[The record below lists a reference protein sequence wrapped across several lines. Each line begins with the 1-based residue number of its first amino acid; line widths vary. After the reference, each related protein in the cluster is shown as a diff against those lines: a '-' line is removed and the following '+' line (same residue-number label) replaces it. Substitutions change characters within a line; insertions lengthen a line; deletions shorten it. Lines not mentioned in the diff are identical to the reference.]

1 MPLARL
7 ARSHLALWALALLT
21 LGACAKPKSYPIT
34 VEVPAADVATPPAS
48 IVVQTFKGGPAG
60 AAVAEAVRN
69 GIAQQGFVRVEDKK
83 AEAVMKGSASVGR
96 IETAQYSKQMKVPD
110 FVNGGTTT
118 VTRYYVRKRVLAT
131 VTYSLNRGAS
141 RIAGNNFSFA
151 YDQEWSDADPAKVAA
166 MAPSDDVLAGT
177 LMADLAGRVVAAV
190 TPHKETRQLDLET
203 GGHEGL
209 AQGIVY
215 MQHERFDQADAIWKA
230 VLEQT
235 TQPKDRAA
243 AYYNLGVIHEARK
256 SYETAFAFFRE
267 ADAARP
273 AHPKY
278 VEAMTR
284 VEKARADYEKVL
296 AQSKSQSKKG
306 AKLPKRTQR

>member
-1 MPLARL
+1 MLLAARDV
-7 ARSHLALWALALLT
+7 RSHAICALTLLALS
-21 LGACAKPKSYPIT
+21 ACAKPRAYPVT

-48 IVVQTFKGGPAG
+48 IVVQKFTGGPAG
-60 AAVAEAVRN
+60 EAVAEAVRN
-69 GIAQQGFVRVEDKK
+69 GIAQQGFVRVEEKK
-83 AEAVMKGSASVGR
+83 AETVMKGSASVGR
-96 IETAQYSKQMKVPD
+96 IETAQYSKQMTIPD
-110 FVNGGTTT
+110 FVNGGTTK
-118 VTRYYVRKRVLAT
+118 VTRYYIRKRVLAS

-141 RIAGNNFSFA
+141 RVAGNTFSFA
-151 YDQEWSDADPAKVAA
+151 YDQEWSDNDRAKVAA

-190 TPHKETRQLDLET
+190 TPHKETRELDLET
-203 GGHEGL
+203 GGHKGL

-215 MQHERFDQADAIWKA
+215 LQ
-230 VLEQT
+230 
-235 TQPKDRAA
+235 
-243 AYYNLGVIHEARK
+243 HEARK